1 METFPIVILGG
12 GVVAGYAAKEF
23 VAQSG
28 KKGELAIVTA
38 ENALPY
44 ERPPLSKGF
53 LSGKEEASDIEI
65 SNAAFYREHGI
76 TVHRSFRVEKV
87 DFRRRRLRS
96 DSGKMIGFDQL
107 LIATG
112 STARRLMVPGGN
124 RPEVFYLRG
133 MKDSQAI
140 RARIKRGQ
148 RAVVIGAG
156 FIGMEVSSVLASHGV
171 HTTMVFPDDRVWQRL
186 FPPPVS
192 TFFERQFAGHGITFM
207 KSEKVVALTQKNHE
221 CQVVLASGKQVPTD
235 FVVAGIG
242 AMPSMELFHRTP
254 LGVDGGIKVNKFLE
268 TIIPGVW
275 AAGDV
280 TNYPDQIFHRRMR
293 VEHWDNAVEQGR
305 SAMRNMMGK
314 LQPFIHVPY
323 FFSDAFDL
331 SYEFWGDADGHDQV
345 VYRGNMDQKQISVW
359 WLKRQRLCAA
369 LIMNRPEEE
378 RAVAPR
384 WILRRPR
391 LDPKG
396 LQKARHLKSLDTTF
410 GRTEINDESETE

>member
-12 GVVAGYAAKEF
+12 GVVAGHAAKEF

-28 KKGELAIVTA
+28 KKRGLAIVTA
-38 ENALPY
+38 ENTLPY
-44 ERPPLSKGF
+44 ERPSLSKGF

-76 TVHRSFRVEKV
+76 AVHRSFRVVKV
-87 DFRRRRLRS
+87 DFSHRRLHS
-96 DSGKMIGFDQL
+96 DSGKMIGFEQL

-112 STARRLMVPGGN
+112 STARRLKVPGAN
-124 RPEVFYLRG
+124 RPEVLYLRG
-133 MKDSQAI
+133 IKDSQAL
-140 RARIKRGQ
+140 RARIKRGK

-156 FIGMEVSSVLASHGV
+156 FIGMEVSSVLASHRV
-171 HTTMVFPDDRVWQRL
+171 QTTMIFPDDRVWQRL

-192 TFFERQFAGHGITFM
+192 TFFERQFAKHGITFM

-221 CQVVLASGKQVPTD
+221 CQVVLASGKQVPAD

-242 AMPSMELFHRTP
+242 AMPSMELFQRT
-254 LGVDGGIKVNKFLE
+254 LLNTDDGIKVNKFLE

-305 SAMRNMMGK
+305 VAMRNMMGK
-314 LQPFIHVPY
+314 LQPYIHVPY

-345 VYRGNMDQKQISVW
+345 VYRGRMDQKQISVW
-359 WLKRQRLCAA
+359 WLKNQRLCAA

-384 WILRRPR
+384 WILRRTR
-391 LDPKG
+391 LDPKA
-396 LQKARHLKSLDTTF
+396 LQNAPKLKSLDTTF
-410 GRTEINDESETE
+410 GRKEMNDKSETE

>member
-1 METFPIVILGG
+1 METFPVVILGG

-23 VAQSG
+23 IAQSG
-28 KKGELAIVTA
+28 KKGGLAIVTA
-38 ENALPY
+38 ENSLPY
-44 ERPPLSKGF
+44 ERPSLSKGF

-65 SNAAFYREHGI
+65 SKAALYREHGI
-76 TVHRSFRVEKV
+76 TVHLNFRVEKV
-87 DFRRRRLRS
+87 DFSRRRLHG
-96 DSGKMIGFDQL
+96 DSGKTIGFEQL

-112 STARRLMVPGGN
+112 STVRRLKIPGGN
-124 RPEVFYLRG
+124 RPEVLYLRG
-133 MKDSQAI
+133 MKDSRAI
-140 RARIKRGQ
+140 RARIKRGK
-148 RAVVIGAG
+148 RAVVIGSG
-156 FIGMEVSSVLASHGV
+156 FIGMEVSSVLASQGV
-171 HTTMVFPDDRVWQRL
+171 QTTMVFPDNRVWQRL

-207 KSEKVVALTQKNHE
+207 KSEKVVSLTQTNHE
-221 CQVVLASGKQVPTD
+221 CQVVLASGRQVPTD

-242 AMPSMELFHRTP
+242 VIPSMELFHRTP
-254 LGVDGGIKVNKFLE
+254 LDADDGIKVNKFLE

-280 TNYPDQIFHRRMR
+280 TNYPDQVFHRRMR

-305 SAMRNMMGK
+305 VAMRNMMGK

-345 VYRGNMDQKQISVW
+345 VYRGQMDQKQISVW

-378 RAVAPR
+378 RAVIPR

-391 LDPKG
+391 LDPKA
-396 LQKARHLKSLDTTF
+396 LQNARNLKSLDTTF
-410 GRTEINDESETE
+410 GRDEMNDESETD

>member
-1 METFPIVILGG
+1 MKSFPIVILGG

-53 LSGKEEASDIEI
+53 LAGKEEASDLQI
-65 SNAAFYREHGI
+65 SDAAFYRKHGI
-76 TVHRSFRVEKV
+76 AVFRNCPVRKV
-87 DFRRRRLRS
+87 DFRRRRLQS
-96 DSGKMIGFDQL
+96 ASGKVIGFEQL

-112 STARRLMVPGGN
+112 STVRRLTVPGAN
-124 RPEVFYLRG
+124 RSEVFYLRQ

-140 RARIKRGQ
+140 QAQIKRGK
-148 RAVVIGAG
+148 RAVVIGSG
-156 FIGMEVSSVLASHGV
+156 FIGMEVASVLASHGV
-171 HTTMVFPDDRVWQRL
+171 STTMAFPDDRVWKRL
-186 FPPPVS
+186 FTPPIS
-192 TFFERQFAGHGITFM
+192 AFFERQFVDRGITFM
-207 KSEKVVALTQKNHE
+207 KNEKVVALTHKNHE
-221 CQVVLASGKQVPTD
+221 CQVVLASGNQVPTD

-242 AMPSMELFHRTP
+242 VTPSMELFHRTS
-254 LGVDGGIKVNKFLE
+254 LDTDDGIKVNKFLE
-268 TIIPGVW
+268 TSVPGVW
-275 AAGDV
+275 AAGDIA
-280 TNYPDQIFHRRMR
+280 NYPDQIFHRRLR

-305 SAMRNMMGK
+305 VAMRNMMGK

-345 VYRGNMDQKQISVW
+345 VYRGNMNQKQLSVW
-359 WLKRQRLCAA
+359 WLKKQTLCAA

-391 LDPKG
+391 LNPKA
-396 LQKARHLKSLDTTF
+396 LQNTRNLKSLDTTF
-410 GRTEINDESETE
+410 GRQD